1 MKRAK
6 LLYAV
11 LLVIL
16 ILFFILYRGRLSLE
30 LLIFALIFP
39 IPLWISVII
48 LKRSLK
54 VGLYH
59 SRGPVMK
66 GKVFHWVLQ
75 ITNSSIFSCANA
87 QVTVEYRNSLSGD
100 PEEITY
106 VVPIAAHDTERVRL
120 IFHTITC
127 GVMYFRVTKLVVFD
141 ALRLFHRT
149 IRLNLEDA
157 VVVMPEPAVML
168 PEEWPPVPQPD
179 SDSSEY
185 SKTQQ
190 GDDPSE
196 IFDMHIY
203 REGDLISRIHWKLS
217 SKLDNLMVKEY
228 SLPLSS
234 GCLLMADYRHV
245 SEKPASALRV
255 DTMLS
260 AFFSA
265 AAQLSEQGLGFSV
278 AGYHKEHGFTESERF
293 TTLEDAVHWLRHI
306 VKEPPA
312 VPDERPA
319 LLSAED
325 ELLSGSGAYERILLF
340 TPQLDR
346 ELTELLISAPNPE
359 RITVFFVV
367 APKDENVPSENA
379 YAFRCI
385 PVLQQK
391 PVHPNVNPVKIP
403 EPDFETEV
411 LERGGAVI

>member
-30 LLIFALIFP
+30 LLIFALILP

-66 GKVFHWVLQ
+66 GEVFHWVLQ
-75 ITNSSIFSCANA
+75 ITNRSFFSSANA
-87 QVTVEYRNSLSGD
+87 QITVEYRNSLSGN

-127 GVMYFRVTKLVVFD
+127 GVMNFRVTKLVVFD

-157 VVVMPEPAVML
+157 VVVMPESTVML
-168 PEEWPPVPQPD
+168 PEDWPPVPQPD
-179 SDSSEY
+179 ADSSEY

-203 REGDLISRIHWKLS
+203 REGDLVSRIHWKLS

-234 GCLLMADYRHV
+234 GCLLMADYRHIND
-245 SEKPASALRV
+245 KPVSALRV

-278 AGYHKEHGFTESERF
+278 AGYHKEYGFTESERF
-293 TTLEDAVHWLRHI
+293 TNLDDAVHWLRHI
-306 VKEPPA
+306 VKEPPV
-312 VPDERPA
+312 VPDERTA

-325 ELLSGSGAYERILLF
+325 ALLNGSGAYERILFF
-340 TPQLDR
+340 TPQLDKT
-346 ELTELLISAPNPE
+346 LTELLISAPNPE

-391 PVHPNVNPVKIP
+391 PVHPNVNPVKLP
-403 EPDFETEV
+403 EPDFDTEV
-411 LERGGAVI
+411 LEHGGAVI